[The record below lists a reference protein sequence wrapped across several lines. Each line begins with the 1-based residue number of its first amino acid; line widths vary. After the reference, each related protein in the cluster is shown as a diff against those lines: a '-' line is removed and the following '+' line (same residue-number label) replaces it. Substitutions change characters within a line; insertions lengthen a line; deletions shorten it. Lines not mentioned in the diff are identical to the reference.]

1 MKTEVEID
9 GKEYISMNGI
19 KIQSE
24 YFFNDS
30 CLTKEVE
37 HHLRRPSVVSGRLK
51 SLITLTS

>member
-1 MKTEVEID
+1 MEKNIF
-9 GKEYISMNGI
+9 SMNGN

-37 HHLRRPSVVSGRLK
+37 HHLRRPSFVSGRLK